1 MIPLTVLAAG
11 VAKLACMRF
20 GGRAPRPCA
29 PKLKATRIYQPSNL
43 KRQFFLLIIPPFHR
57 VRQTEQLGSD
67 LRSDR
72 SENHTPRPHALP

>member
-11 VAKLACMRF
+11 VANLLHIACDLA
-20 GGRAPRPCA
+20 GARAKA
-29 PKLKATRIYQPSNL
+29 KATRIYQPN

>member
-43 KRQFFLLIIPPFHR
+43 KRQFFLLIIPPFPGSA
-57 VRQTEQLGSD
+57 TEQLGSD

>member
-11 VAKLACMRF
+11 VAKPACDLA
-20 GGRAPRPCA
+20 GA
-29 PKLKATRIYQPSNL
+29 PKLKIKQPGFTNL